1 MTMFPLL
8 SPLLIAQT
16 IAQTPAQIP
25 AAPAPPKPAV
35 VVQPQEIRPLPGQ
48 LDTVPTF
55 NSNSP
60 EVVQSEGILLSTF
73 SPAGKSN
80 PAAHLNY
87 TFQGRFDLFAHHIA
101 KAKAPD
107 DLKTLH
113 LGILVHNPGT
123 QPITLTVLQAA
134 SYLSQPD
141 APFAKLPPLQ
151 DNPAGNIY
159 AGPGDRA
166 TNDVLRGL
174 RQPNWPATLVV
185 SPGSTALLFNA
196 PIPVKTLTPPI
207 NGRSTLARLRTTGP
221 VQVASLATFAKAD
234 AAGNE
239 RPPVLDEWQAL
250 LNNGNLA
257 GPRDKVPTPP
267 GARGKLIYGR
277 VAGVAQGS
285 RWQAQLS
292 DPGADPETDPGPAP
306 RQSRLTIPQ
315 AGKAFSY
322 PLSTV
327 ERGTF
332 GTGQVQSARML
343 ARYPDT
349 AYAAHGNYGIQYS
362 LSLPL
367 YNATTD
373 CQNVAILL
381 QTPLKSDEKVA
392 ALKFNSPPPEK
403 VFFRGTVRV
412 RYQDDAGSP
421 VTRFIHLVHFQGQP
435 GQPLVE
441 LNLQAQRS
449 RFVQVDFLYPPDAT
463 PPQVLTVQTNQWLIN
478 EKDLKPLPNKTSL
491 PMQPKPSARQGC
503 HFTAS

>member
-1 MTMFPLL
+1 MAMFPLL
-8 SPLLIAQT
+8 SPLFIAQT
-16 IAQTPAQIP
+16 P

-35 VVQPQEIRPLPGQ
+35 VVQPQEIRPLPGR
-48 LDTVPTF
+48 LDTIPVF

-73 SPAGKSN
+73 SPVGKRH

-107 DLKTLH
+107 DLKTLY
-113 LGILVHNPGT
+113 LGLLVHNPGS

-141 APFAKLPPLQ
+141 APFVKLPPLQ
-151 DNPAGNIY
+151 DNLMGMIY

-185 SPGSTALLFNA
+185 PPGGTEILFNA

-207 NGRSTLARLRTTGP
+207 NGRSTLARLRATGP
-221 VQVASLATFAKAD
+221 LQVASLATFAKVD
-234 AAGNE
+234 AAGSE
-239 RPPVLDEWQAL
+239 RAPTLEEWQAL
-250 LNNGNLA
+250 LNTGNLA

-267 GARGKLIYGR
+267 GASGKLIYGR

-285 RWQAQLS
+285 RWQAQL
-292 DPGADPETDPGPAP
+292 TDPG
-306 RQSRLTIPQ
+306 QNRLTIPPTGQ
-315 AGKAFSY
+315 SFSY
-322 PLSTV
+322 PLSSV

-332 GTGQVQSARML
+332 GTGQVQSAKML
-343 ARYPDT
+343 VRYPDT

-362 LSLPL
+362 LRLPL
-367 YNATTD
+367 YNPTAD
-373 CQNVAILL
+373 CQKVAIRL
-381 QTPLKSDEKVA
+381 QTPLKSDEKTA
-392 ALKFNSPPPEK
+392 ALKFNSPPPER

-412 RYQDDAGSP
+412 RYQDDAGGP
-421 VTRFIHLVHFQGQP
+421 VTRFVHLVHFQGQP

-441 LNLQAQRS
+441 LNIQSQRS
-449 RFVQVDFLYPPDAT
+449 RLVQVDFLYPPDAT
-463 PPQVLTVQTNQWLIN
+463 PPQVLTVQTDQWLVN
-478 EKDLKPLPNKTSL
+478 EKDLAPLPLN
-491 PMQPKPSARQGC
+491 PSPPAQL
-503 HFTAS
+503 